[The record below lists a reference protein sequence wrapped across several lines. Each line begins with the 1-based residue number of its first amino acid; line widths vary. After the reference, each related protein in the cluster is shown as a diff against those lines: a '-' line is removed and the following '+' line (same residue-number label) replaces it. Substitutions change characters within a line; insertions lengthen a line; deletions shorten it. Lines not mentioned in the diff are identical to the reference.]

1 MEIRY
6 SKQAQVVLA
15 WDTDFTKV
23 TDSERQRISQAEQ
36 ELKAGEYVTH
46 EDVWAFL
53 EQEEEA

>member
-15 WDTDFTKV
+15 WDPDFTKV